1 MDGLPATQLPQAR
14 VCHLAHG
21 RLRLKIPEKRRDEGF
36 FDTVRKQLSGRDGI
50 ERVEVNPLTASVLLQ
65 FHDPDA
71 AVAGNALKN
80 DLFEVD
86 FDALEGAVGP
96 PALTEQAAE
105 VFAQADAMVR
115 HWTGNGADLRSA
127 IFLALP
133 AGSISCCAATSPRP
147 PRHCCGTP
155 ERHCGCGM
163 SRPCATGVPTA
174 PATRWPG
181 TEPFR
186 SRRRCRSRSRRC
198 MPWYPAACASGS
210 RHCAATSR

>member
-65 FHDPDA
+65 FRDPDA

-127 IFLALP
+127 IFLALIADGIYQLLRGNVAAP
-133 AGSISCCAATSPRP
+133 AATLLWYAGATLRLWDVAPVRDGSAAGPRDAMA
-147 PRHCCGTP
+147 GD
-155 ERHCGCGM
+155 
-163 SRPCATGVPTA
+163 
-174 PATRWPG
+174 
-181 TEPFR
+181 
-186 SRRRCRSRSRRC
+186 
-198 MPWYPAACASGS
+198 
-210 RHCAATSR
+210 